1 MYTCINMYL
10 YIYVYKYISEYV
22 YIYIFISKYVYI
34 YMYMYIYILSY
45 DVKTMLKPMVKIDV
59 ENPHPAGVFEQSIQL
74 VHHSEPSC
82 F

>member
-1 MYTCINMYL
+1 M
-10 YIYVYKYISEYV
+10 YVYIYISEYV
-22 YIYIFISKYVYI
+22 
-34 YMYMYIYILSY
+34 YIYILSY
-45 DVKTMLKPMVKIDV
+45 DVKTMLKPMVKNDV

>member
-1 MYTCINMYL
+1 MCT
-10 YIYVYKYISEYV
+10 YIYVYV
-22 YIYIFISKYVYI
+22 
-34 YMYMYIYILSY
+34 YIYILSY